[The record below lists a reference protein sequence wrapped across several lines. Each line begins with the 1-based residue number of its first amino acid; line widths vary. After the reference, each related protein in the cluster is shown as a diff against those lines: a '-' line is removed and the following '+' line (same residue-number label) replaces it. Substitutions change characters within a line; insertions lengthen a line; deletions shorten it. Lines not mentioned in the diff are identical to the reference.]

1 MAPYDNAGRI
11 PKTNFLVASIVL
23 FVLSVIFAIGR
34 IAIRLR
40 YQKSLA
46 IDDAFLIFA
55 VVCLIVAL
63 GLLFACL
70 SSTYL
75 LEALI
80 TGDPNVIIPADII
93 DQVQWFRKL
102 STAFL
107 VLTFTTI
114 FAVKFSFLFL
124 FKSLIRNVRNM
135 NIYWW
140 IVVVTTAA
148 VWAFGVVENFL
159 PCPTF
164 GPRSLT
170 CAQGSEYPKA
180 LGWSA
185 AIIVQDVL
193 TDLMIIVIPILL
205 LWRVQIKLQQKLALG
220 FSLCLSI
227 IMIITAI
234 VQISGI
240 HAPANTID
248 VVWEIFW
255 QLMEACIAVIMVS
268 LTAFRSLFVAHG
280 SGAKSPPKKPSLR
293 KRMLN
298 SRIAVG
304 RKRANDSEETERLP
318 EVPRATLTG
327 MRTFIWGKRADANV
341 MNSEGSDDT
350 EGSWPVEDSSAD
362 RTIRIEHDMW
372 QKSENASSHTEKAP
386 DHQFV

>member
-1 MAPYDNAGRI
+1 MTDAQQ
-11 PKTNFLVASIVL
+11 VASIVL

-135 NIYWW
+135 NVYWW

-164 GPRSLT
+164 GPRS
-170 CAQGSEYPKA
+170 CK
-180 LGWSA
+180 
-185 AIIVQDVL
+185 
-193 TDLMIIVIPILL
+193 
-205 LWRVQIKLQQKLALG
+205 LG
-220 FSLCLSI
+220 FVL
-227 IMIITAI
+227 
-234 VQISGI
+234 
-240 HAPANTID
+240 
-248 VVWEIFW
+248 
-255 QLMEACIAVIMVS
+255 
-268 LTAFRSLFVAHG
+268 
-280 SGAKSPPKKPSLR
+280 
-293 KRMLN
+293 
-298 SRIAVG
+298 
-304 RKRANDSEETERLP
+304 
-318 EVPRATLTG
+318 
-327 MRTFIWGKRADANV
+327 
-341 MNSEGSDDT
+341 
-350 EGSWPVEDSSAD
+350 
-362 RTIRIEHDMW
+362 
-372 QKSENASSHTEKAP
+372 
-386 DHQFV
+386 QFVTTLLT

>member
-1 MAPYDNAGRI
+1 MCARLRVPQGPRLVGGDYCAGRF
-11 PKTNFLVASIVL
+11 NRSDE
-23 FVLSVIFAIGR
+23 SVSHYI
-34 IAIRLR
+34 
-40 YQKSLA
+40 
-46 IDDAFLIFA
+46 
-55 VVCLIVAL
+55 C
-63 GLLFACL
+63 
-70 SSTYL
+70 
-75 LEALI
+75 
-80 TGDPNVIIPADII
+80 PA
-93 DQVQWFRKL
+93 
-102 STAFL
+102 
-107 VLTFTTI
+107 LTFPI
-114 FAVKFSFLFL
+114 
-124 FKSLIRNVRNM
+124 
-135 NIYWW
+135 
-140 IVVVTTAA
+140 
-148 VWAFGVVENFL
+148 
-159 PCPTF
+159 
-164 GPRSLT
+164 
-170 CAQGSEYPKA
+170 
-180 LGWSA
+180 LGA
-185 AIIVQDVL
+185 DFYHPV
-193 TDLMIIVIPILL
+193 IVIPILL

-372 QKSENASSHTEKAP
+372 QKSENVSSALLPCKIP
-386 DHQFV
+386 LLLI